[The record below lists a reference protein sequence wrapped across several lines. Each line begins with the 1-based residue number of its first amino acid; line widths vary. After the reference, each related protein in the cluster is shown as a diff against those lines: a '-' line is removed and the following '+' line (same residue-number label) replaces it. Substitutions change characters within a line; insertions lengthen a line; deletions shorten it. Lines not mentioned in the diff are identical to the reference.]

1 MSVDVAG
8 VATIFRDDESTFPVQ
23 LHLQRTEII
32 MNTAEIP
39 AFLVEPAAGMVY
51 RTGGV
56 FFCHHFRNACGIK
69 LSPAFI
75 KRYPHSDGRDI
86 VQVIYGVQTLL
97 LPAFPAFPG
106 ATGEQLIMIILRV
119 G

>member
-1 MSVDVAG
+1 MPVDVAG
-8 VATIFRDDESTFPVQ
+8 VATIFQDDESTFPVQ

-56 FFCHHFRNACGIK
+56 FFCHHFRDTGGIE
-69 LSPAFI
+69 LPPALVE
-75 KRYPHSDGRDI
+75 RHPHGNGRHI
-86 VQVIYGVQTLL
+86 VQMIYGV
-97 LPAFPAFPG
+97 
-106 ATGEQLIMIILRV
+106 
-119 G
+119 